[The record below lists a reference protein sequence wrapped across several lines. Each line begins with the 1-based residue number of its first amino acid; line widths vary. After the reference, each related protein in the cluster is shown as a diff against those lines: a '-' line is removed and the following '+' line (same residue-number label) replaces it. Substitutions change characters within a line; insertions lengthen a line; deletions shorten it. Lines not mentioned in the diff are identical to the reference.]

1 MAKHNDLGKWGEDE
15 AVRFLESKGY
25 TILER
30 DWKFGRRDLDIVA
43 LSEDGCLLAVV
54 EVKTRSTEDLTE
66 PEQAVDGAKKRN
78 LAIAANAYVKAHHV
92 SQEIRFDI
100 VSIVGSRSEV
110 KRIDHI
116 VDAFNP
122 MLIL

>member
-1 MAKHNDLGKWGEDE
+1 MAQHNDLGKWGEDE
-15 AVRFLESKGY
+15 AARYLESKGY

-54 EVKTRSTEDLTE
+54 EVKTRSSEDLTE
-66 PEQAVDGAKKRN
+66 PEQAVDGAKKRS
-78 LAIAANAYVKAHHV
+78 LAIAANAYVKAYHV

-116 VDAFNP
+116 VDSFNP